1 MSEAGSR
8 LEHAEQ
14 LQATLSSSSPSSPW
28 GDPIA
33 DVVSEVSMV
42 ALIFEPLGMQLSLL
56 AGATCRVWHEAARQL
71 VESWAVLRPS
81 HSLGWGNE
89 VLSQFK
95 SPSGITLL
103 PNGDLCVADT
113 NNHRLQVLC
122 RTGEVKAVLGM
133 GPGGAMGEFQ
143 QPTGVV
149 CDGNALYV
157 ADSGNCRL
165 HKLSLP
171 SGDVLSMVGTFGD
184 APGQLHAPVGL
195 AVYEGHLYCADSRNH
210 RISVFSTTP
219 ELRYITSFGG
229 HGSGRGELGSTSSG
243 IYLAAYE
250 GELFVADRSNYRLQV
265 LGLDGS
271 FHRSIGRKGTA
282 PGCFRRLRGVAAA
295 NGRLFTAECERVQ
308 VLTIDGKPLQVVPLV
323 GSSALVGIAADSSR
337 VCVGTPEI

>member
-1 MSEAGSR
+1 
-8 LEHAEQ
+8 
-14 LQATLSSSSPSSPW
+14 
-28 GDPIA
+28 
-33 DVVSEVSMV
+33 
-42 ALIFEPLGMQLSLL
+42 
-56 AGATCRVWHEAARQL
+56 
-71 VESWAVLRPS
+71 
-81 HSLGWGNE
+81 
-89 VLSQFK
+89 
-95 SPSGITLL
+95 
-103 PNGDLCVADT
+103 
-113 NNHRLQVLC
+113 
-122 RTGEVKAVLGM
+122 
-133 GPGGAMGEFQ
+133 MGEFQ

-250 GELFVADRSNYRLQV
+250 GELFVADRS
-265 LGLDGS
+265 
-271 FHRSIGRKGTA
+271 
-282 PGCFRRLRGVAAA
+282 
-295 NGRLFTAECERVQ
+295 
-308 VLTIDGKPLQVVPLV
+308 
-323 GSSALVGIAADSSR
+323 IAADSSR
-337 VCVGTPEI
+337 VCVVTPEI